1 MKIKRKAIH
10 AELRKTSKTFDGWLK
25 YEVLIENPDGSREK
39 VPAYGRDLQDALS
52 RVVHDDK
59 VKKILPK
66 IEKVPAWLWVL
77 LWFGVITYVTVEIN
91 NHQEALSDWVGLIY
105 VGSISAMTL
114 LTITISNWFKLRNRN
129 R

>member
-1 MKIKRKAIH
+1 MKRKAIH

-66 IEKVPAWLWVL
+66 IEKIPIWTWVV
-77 LWFGVITYVTVEIN
+77 LWFAAITYITIEID
-91 NHQEALSDWVGLIY
+91 NHKAALSEWIGLIY
-105 VGSISAMTL
+105 VGSVAVLTL
-114 LTITISNWFKLRNRN
+114 LTVAITNWFKLRNRSK
-129 R
+129 